1 MRTSDLATTRSRR
14 SGPAPKLLSRRL
26 VAGALAALLISLL
39 SSVPTVR
46 AAGLPVFA
54 SSPDDAAEFTGDWRG
69 SLSVGGNELSIVF
82 HIESADDGKL
92 TATMDSPDQG
102 ARGIPVAS
110 VEVRVDSLRL
120 DIRAASAVYVGRM
133 VGDGEIIEGEWRQGG
148 TRLPLTVKRG
158 QEGGSDDREEMEE
171 PRRPQEP
178 EPPHPYGTESVRID
192 VPGFDVTLAGT
203 LTIPPGEPYAPAVVL
218 ASGSGPQDRDGTVA
232 GHRLFLVL
240 ADHLTRRGVAV
251 LRFDDPG
258 VGGSTGS
265 YFDSTLEDRAAGVL
279 AAVRLLRERSEIDPD
294 RIGVLG
300 HSEGGWVASLAAA
313 RAPEAIAFAV
323 LMAGPAQNPTEL
335 LLTQQREM
343 LAARGAGEAEI
354 EARDAFLAGNLDI
367 IRASPDAATARARLL
382 ARRTRILEEL
392 PHDERAALEAYLAGQ
407 SDAERDRL
415 LWIAGTSWFRH
426 LLAFDAGGLLR
437 TMDQPAL
444 ALFGARD
451 LQVPAKENAPFM
463 ERLLNAER
471 RTDRAVRVLPGLN
484 HLFQPAETG
493 LPAEYGR
500 IATTLAPAALEAVS
514 GWIARVIGDN
524 SASGGPRGRSSDH
537 GVARPPFFD

>member
-1 MRTSDLATTRSRR
+1 MGTSDLATTRSRR
-14 SGPAPKLLSRRL
+14 SGPAPGLPSRRL

-39 SSVPTVR
+39 GPVPSAQ
-46 AAGLPVFA
+46 AAGLPGSA
-54 SSPDDAAEFTGDWRG
+54 PSPDEAADFVGDWQG

-82 HIESADDGKL
+82 HIEPTDDGKL

-110 VEVRVDSLRL
+110 VEVRGDSLRL
-120 DIRAASAVYVGRM
+120 DIRAASAIYVGRL

-148 TRLPLTVKRG
+148 TTLPLTVERVD
-158 QEGGSDDREEMEE
+158 EGGAGDAEGVGE
-171 PRRPQEP
+171 PRRPREP
-178 EPPHPYGTESVRID
+178 QPPHPYGTESVRMD
-192 VPGFDVTLAGT
+192 VPGPDVTLAGT
-203 LTIPPGEPYAPAVVL
+203 LAIPPGEPPAPGVVL
-218 ASGSGPQDRDGTVA
+218 VSGSGPQSRDGEVA
-232 GHRLFLVL
+232 GHRPFLVL
-240 ADHLTRRGVAV
+240 ADHLARRGVAV

-265 YFDSTLEDRAAGVL
+265 YFDSTLQDRAAGVL

-323 LMAGPAQNPTEL
+323 LMAGPAQNPTDL

-354 EARDAFLAGNLDI
+354 EARDAFLARNLDI

-382 ARRTRILEEL
+382 ARRSRVLEEL
-392 PHDERAALEAYLAGQ
+392 PHDERAALAAYLDGQ

-415 LWIAGTSWFRH
+415 LWIAATSWFRH
-426 LLAFDAGGLLR
+426 LLAFDAAGPLR

-451 LQVPAKENAPFM
+451 LQVPAKENAPLM
-463 ERLLNAER
+463 ERLLDAAC
-471 RTDRAVRVLPGLN
+471 RTDRAVRVLSGLN
-484 HLFQPAETG
+484 HLFQPAATG

-500 IATTLAPAALEAVS
+500 IETTLAPAALEAAS
-514 GWIARVIGDN
+514 GWIGRVVGDS
-524 SASGGPRGRSSDH
+524 SASGGPGSRSSVQ
-537 GVARPPFFD
+537 GGCPPDVL